1 MANGIDRS
9 AVREWT
15 AQSGL
20 IFSGTVLRENDA
32 TTTAVPADAGTAV
45 VRVDRVLKAP
55 PALAGLAGQEITLL
69 PAAGRSVSAGQR
81 SVFFTRG
88 WIYGDS
94 LAVTEVGRVEQAA
107 DQADE
112 TSAAEM
118 DEVSGLIADADR
130 GTDDDRI
137 TERLRRADLVVT
149 GTVRETHP
157 LGREQPGP
165 TSEHDPD
172 WWEATVE
179 VSSADKGQP
188 PQDQL
193 LTVIYPNSTDEF
205 WIDSPKLAPGM
216 EATFLLQRDQT
227 EKGFPVHRVA
237 GLTALHPLDVHPVA
251 ARSRVR
257 ELLGRIG

>member
-32 TTTAVPADAGTAV
+32 TMTAVPAEAGSAV

-55 PALAGLAGQEITLL
+55 PALAGLAGQEITLV
-69 PAAGRSVSAGQR
+69 PAAGRSLTAGQQ
-81 SVFFTRG
+81 SVFFTRS

-94 LAVTEVGRVEQAA
+94 LAVIEVGRLEQAG
-107 DQADE
+107 DQADKGL
-112 TSAAEM
+112 AADMGEL
-118 DEVSGLIADADR
+118 SSLIGEADR
-130 GTDDDRI
+130 GTEDDRI
-137 TERLRRADLVVT
+137 TQRLHRADLVVT
-149 GTVRETHP
+149 GRVRETHP
-157 LGREQPGP
+157 LRRGQPGP

-188 PQDQL
+188 PQGQL
-193 LTVIYPNSTDEF
+193 LTVLYPSSTDEF
-205 WIDSPKLAPGM
+205 WIDSPKLTPGM
-216 EATFLLQRDQT
+216 EATFLLQQDQD

-251 ARSRVR
+251 ARQRIQG
-257 ELLGRIG
+257 LLGRIG